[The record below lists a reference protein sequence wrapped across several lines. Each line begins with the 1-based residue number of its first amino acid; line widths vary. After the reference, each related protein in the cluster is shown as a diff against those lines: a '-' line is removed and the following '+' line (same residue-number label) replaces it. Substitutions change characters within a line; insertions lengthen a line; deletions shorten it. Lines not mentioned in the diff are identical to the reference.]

1 MTATR
6 DHLRWGALA
15 LGLAA
20 SLAVPQLVHS
30 AYALNFLILVLF
42 SAYLGQAWN
51 VLGGFAGQSSFGHVV
66 FFGTGAYAS
75 SILQMRYG
83 VNPWIGLAAAS
94 LAGALVGAAIGFL
107 SFRFGLRGSY
117 FALITLAFA
126 EAFRIVANSVPFT
139 GAGLGILIPLAPSPT
154 NFQFRDK
161 DGFYY
166 VILALLVGSLAIA
179 GWLKRSRF
187 GARLAAVRENEDAA
201 AALGV
206 DGFRCKLWAI
216 ALSGGM
222 TGIGGTFYAQY
233 FLYIDPSIAYGVS
246 RSVEIL
252 LVAIVGGVGT
262 VFGPLLGAF
271 VLQAIGELTR
281 SYLNA
286 PALSLVVYGVLL
298 MVIVGFLP
306 NGLSGLAR
314 LGRRKRAVADA
325 GGADA

>member
-1 MTATR
+1 VSP
-6 DHLRWGALA
+6 LRWLALA
-15 LGLAA
+15 LCIAAALA
-20 SLAVPQLVHS
+20 LPQLVRS

-66 FFGTGAYAS
+66 FFGTGAYTS

-83 VNPWIGLAAAS
+83 VNPWLGMAAAG
-94 LAGALVGAAIGFL
+94 LAGALVGGAIGFL

-126 EAFRIVANSVPFT
+126 EAFRIVANSVPIT
-139 GAGLGILIPLAPSPT
+139 GAGLGILIPLRPSAA
-154 NFQFRDK
+154 NFQFADK

-166 VILALLVGSLAIA
+166 VILMLLLGALAIA

-206 DGFRCKLWAI
+206 DGFRCKLGAI
-216 ALSGGM
+216 ALSGGL
-222 TGIGGTFYAQY
+222 TAVGGTFYAQY
-233 FLYIDPSIAYGVS
+233 FLYIDPSIAYGVG

-262 VFGPLLGAF
+262 VFGPLLGALA
-271 VLQAIGELTR
+271 LQTIGELTR
-281 SYLNA
+281 AYLNA
-286 PALSLVVYGVLL
+286 PALSLVVYGALL
-298 MVIVGFLP
+298 IAIVGFLP
-306 NGLSGLAR
+306 DGLVGLTR
-314 LGRRKRAVADA
+314 LGRRRRR
-325 GGADA
+325 GADA

>member
-1 MTATR
+1 MTTTR
-6 DHLRWGALA
+6 WLALA
-15 LGLAA
+15 VLVAA
-20 SLAVPQLVHS
+20 ALAVPSLVRS
-30 AYALNFLILVLF
+30 AYLLNFLILMLF

-51 VLGGFAGQSSFGHVV
+51 VLGGYGGQSSFGHVV
-66 FFGTGAYAS
+66 FFGTGAYTS

-83 VNPWIGLAAAS
+83 VNPWLGMAAAS
-94 LAGALVGAAIGFL
+94 LTGALVGAAIGFL

-126 EAFRIVANSVPFT
+126 EAFRIVANSVPIT
-139 GAGLGILIPLAPSPT
+139 GAGLGILIPLAPSAA

-166 VILALLVGSLAIA
+166 VILALLLGSLAIA
-179 GWLKRSRF
+179 WWLKRSRF

-206 DGFRCKLWAI
+206 DGFRCKLGAI

-222 TGIGGTFYAQY
+222 TAVGGTFYAQY
-233 FLYIDPSIAYGVS
+233 FLYIDPSIAYGVG

-262 VFGPLLGAF
+262 VFGPLLGALA
-271 VLQAIGELTR
+271 LQTIGELTR
-281 SYLNA
+281 AYLNA
-286 PALSLVVYGVLL
+286 PPLSLVVYGALL
-298 MVIVGFLP
+298 MAIVGFLP
-306 NGLSGLAR
+306 DGLVGLAR
-314 LGRRKRAVADA
+314 LGRRRRRADA
-325 GGADA
+325 

>member
-1 MTATR
+1 MSAA
-6 DHLRWGALA
+6 RWIAIALGLGAALA
-15 LGLAA
+15 L
-20 SLAVPQLVHS
+20 PQFLHS
-30 AYALNFLILVLF
+30 DYLLGFVILVLF

-66 FFGTGAYAS
+66 FFGTGAYTS

-83 VNPWIGLAAAS
+83 VNPWIGMVAAS
-94 LAGALVGAAIGFL
+94 MTGALVGAAIGFL

-139 GAGLGILIPLAPSPT
+139 GAGLGMLIPLAPSAA

-161 DGFYY
+161 AGFYY
-166 VILALLVGSLAIA
+166 VILALVIGALALA
-179 GWLKRSRF
+179 WWLKRSRF

-206 DGFRCKLWAI
+206 DAFRCKLWAI

-233 FLYIDPSIAYGVS
+233 FLYIDPSIAYGVT

-286 PALSLVVYGVLL
+286 PALSLVVYGALL
-298 MVIVGFLP
+298 MLIVGFLP
-306 NGLSGLAR
+306 DGLAGLMR
-314 LGRRKRAVADA
+314 LRRRKPSRTADA
-325 GGADA
+325 